1 MLLASKTYPW
11 TISIK
16 NFLWLLQIYCNVFYY
31 LCIVMV
37 LNMTIGGLGIS
48 YYRLLYVK
56 ASNWV
61 KYKLGENNLLLLILF
76 CWFFSTFIFTIIFG
90 SGQGSRANINMCLGY
105 YKELVK
111 KKMNFSILIPLIVF
125 KIKKH

>member
-1 MLLASKTYPW
+1 
-11 TISIK
+11 
-16 NFLWLLQIYCNVFYY
+16 
-31 LCIVMV
+31 MV